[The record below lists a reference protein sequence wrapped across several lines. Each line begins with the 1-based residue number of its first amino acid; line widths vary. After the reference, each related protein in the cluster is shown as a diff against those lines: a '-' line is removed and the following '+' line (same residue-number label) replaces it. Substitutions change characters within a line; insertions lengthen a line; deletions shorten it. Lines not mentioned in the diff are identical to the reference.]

1 MTTKIKID
9 DKEYDSDNLTEKGKV
24 HLNYLQFTTARLE
37 ELTNMQALLQCAKNS
52 YIDNLKK
59 EMLSEKSG
67 FLFGDE

>member
-9 DKEYDSDNLTEKGKV
+9 DKQYDSDNLTEKGKV

-67 FLFGDE
+67 LLFGDE